1 MSAAPADRSAWFV
14 STDWLAA
21 RLDDPTVRIVDASWY
36 LPTETR
42 DPDAEYRAGHIPGA
56 VRFNLDEVADRTV
69 DLPHMLPSEADFAAA
84 VGALGIGDG
93 DTIVIYDGAGL
104 FSAPRVW
111 WTFKVFG
118 AGTVRILDGGLPRW
132 RAEGRPLDSGVAAPA
147 PRRFT
152 ARLDR
157 DRVRAL
163 ADVAAILS
171 DTSATVVDARPAARF
186 RGEAPEPRPGV
197 RGGHMP
203 GARNVPTGPLVVD
216 GRLAPAET
224 LAAAFAAGGVR
235 VGEDIVTSCGSGV
248 TAAILWLAL
257 ETLGQ
262 PVNKLALYDGSW
274 TEWGGAR
281 DTPVV
286 TGA

>member
-1 MSAAPADRSAWFV
+1 MSVSPDRSAWFV

-21 RLDDPTVRIVDASWY
+21 RLDDPKVRIVDASWY
-36 LPTETR
+36 LPGEPR

-56 VRFNLDEVADRTV
+56 VRFNLDEVADHSV
-69 DLPHMLPSEADFAAA
+69 DLPHMLPSEAAFSAA

-93 DTIVIYDGAGL
+93 DTVIIYDGAGL
-104 FSAPRVW
+104 RAAPRVW

-118 AGTVRILDGGLPRW
+118 TADVRILDGGLPRW
-132 RAEGRPLDSGVAAPA
+132 TAENRPLETGDVTPT
-147 PRRFT
+147 PRTFT
-152 ARLDR
+152 AKLDR
-157 DRVRAL
+157 ARVRAL
-163 ADVAAILS
+163 TDVAAILKNK
-171 DTSATVVDARPAARF
+171 SATIVDARPAERF
-186 RGEAPEPRPGV
+186 RGEAPEPRAGV

-203 GARNVPTGPLVVD
+203 GSRNVPSGGLVVD
-216 GRLAPAET
+216 GRLAPPET
-224 LAAAFAAGGVR
+224 LAAAFAAGGVT

-262 PVNKLALYDGSW
+262 PVEKLALYDGSW
-274 TEWGGAR
+274 TEWGGAK

-286 TGA
+286 TGP